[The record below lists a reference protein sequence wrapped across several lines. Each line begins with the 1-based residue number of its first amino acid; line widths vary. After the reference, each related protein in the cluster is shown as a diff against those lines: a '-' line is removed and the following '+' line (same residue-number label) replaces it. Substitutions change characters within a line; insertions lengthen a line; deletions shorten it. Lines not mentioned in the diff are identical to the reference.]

1 MKLVK
6 WVKPVVALV
15 LVSALSACA
24 SVYDVRPQP
33 VNTQVSVFN
42 NGVESL
48 RSKKVHEVEVGA
60 SAPQMV
66 QFDDLRFMVS
76 FTNHGKNPVEFSPAN
91 VAATLNGQA
100 VPVLSY
106 EAQLQDIE
114 NRLSYY
120 GYRLSVLPG
129 PGYVAPYYQSGVG
142 FGGRFGFGF
151 AGFDDGMNDRLDV
164 QRAYNDLD
172 RLKRLG
178 LKPRVVKPGE
188 TAAGEITLARR
199 LPAGSVQYLSL
210 DVNVDGETH
219 HFEFGYHSRR

>member
-1 MKLVK
+1 MRLVK
-6 WVKPVVALV
+6 WAMPILALT
-15 LVSALSACA
+15 LNACA

-48 RSKKVHEVEVGA
+48 RSKKVHEVEVGS

-91 VAATLNGQA
+91 VAVTLNGQV

-120 GYRLSVLPG
+120 GYRLSLFPG
-129 PGYVAPYYQSGVG
+129 PGYIAPFYQSGVG
-142 FGGRFGFGF
+142 YGGRFGFGF
-151 AGFDDGMNDRLDV
+151 GNAGFDDGFNDRLDV
-164 QRAYNDLD
+164 QRAYNDLE

-178 LKPRVVKPGE
+178 LKPKVVKPGE
-188 TAAGEITLARR
+188 TSAGEITLARR

-210 DVNVDGETH
+210 DVTVDGEAH